1 MAKKSKAP
9 SSVQSSIVP
18 LSVARRHARA
28 QQRNDDNNLV
38 RRHQNALHTIDTLDR
53 GEVIRDLVSSRSPTT
68 GAAPMA
74 TRNPEPECRPMA
86 TRQPS
91 DRIPLM
97 GLAMIV
103 ITVYA
108 AIGSA
113 IWLIVR

>member
-9 SSVQSSIVP
+9 KSVIP
-18 LSVARRHARA
+18 LSVTRHHARA
-28 QQRNDDNNLV
+28 QQRNDDTNLM
-38 RRHQNALHTIDTLDR
+38 RRHQNALRAINTLDR

>member
-9 SSVQSSIVP
+9 KSAVP
-18 LSVARRHARA
+18 LALARLRASA
-28 QQRNDDNNLV
+28 QQSNDDIHLV
-38 RRHQNALHTIDTLDR
+38 RRHQNALRAINTIDR
-53 GEVIRDLVSSRSPTT
+53 GEIIRDLVSSRPPAT

-91 DRIPLM
+91 GRIPLM
-97 GLAMIV
+97 GLAMIA
-103 ITVYA
+103 ITDYA